1 MSVLNVKKN
10 SALAAAVVI
19 ITACV
24 ALTTCNTPFG
34 LGDSI
39 DFEPP
44 VLTIDPPPPNPLYV
58 RQGTVLEGTVTD
70 NVNVDRVIMRNAV
83 SGEIMRS
90 AKSGNEMRAAL
101 SGGATSKQWK
111 LELDFTEE
119 QNGEKIAVE
128 IIAYDRGGNTG
139 DRSFVAL
146 TLIIDIRPPV
156 VEDIWIQRTN
166 IRRADLESYQSL
178 KELETTD
185 SRGERSVNMDRYQN
199 GAFHVSAVAAESETR
214 IDIISLNIYDAIRD
228 PNTPLLVLEREQD
241 SNSTDFK
248 PRWLVEED
256 KLIAAGQARWSDY
269 ANRYYNNGERY
280 YYRVAVI
287 ALDRSKNESQSL
299 IREDQGLFAMWERA
313 DIPKGI
319 IDPLVGGVSGTIVIT
334 KGATLPVEF
343 FDDDQLL
350 FAYTGLLTREQW
362 DGSRP
367 LNGAGLVMMGGN
379 LSGTTNAERL
389 QWLKQQLTGDV
400 EINDWR
406 MDRYHNDI
414 NSDNSNVPK
423 PPIDNLAKSP
433 INQTTPFVQTGNN
446 DKDNGSYVLFAI
458 TADTKLAPHDT
469 TKAAATFRTRERLEL
484 YDVEIIDENEPLI
497 VFDTV
502 NTGLGGYDPGV
513 HPGSDIK
520 ENFKAAQT
528 GNSPEENTFP
538 RLTDGRYF
546 EINGYTLRA
555 NKASVDVDVR
565 NTVQKFRLAWIPF
578 RLANGASGETLISE
592 VQRALQAGDYPS
604 GMNSL
609 GTLHGVQHWDFGDV
623 FTFDEDDTIADKEG
637 ILADSAYDEFLIM
650 GTDQVLDENNAEDIF
665 TKQVFRKRFDVMGG
679 PDNRKPAYRNFRAR
693 SDSPQVENETKLFVF
708 YAEDNMGHVVF
719 RQLRLLGNKT
729 PPEMT
734 IYDITN
740 KDAVFGMDYTNTT
753 VPQLPNLNE
762 PNSGYET
769 AGYYFFRDGTIQTEG
784 RNAYRK
790 KLLAY
795 QATGYSILRGIA
807 MPGGEI
813 DSSLVPAEVN
823 AAYPRDTVVKY
834 WVTARSSG
842 DLAVQNI
849 QVRDVT
855 FESGAQFN
863 AGSYA
868 GRTYDENSGW
878 ERDPNVFDRQVFLYK
893 DPVYDTSV
901 TPNSDFANDV
911 SLSFVEILPEVTQ
924 RVFMFTAV
932 DSLGNTANIQRT
944 LAVTNAAVLSSIT
957 TDTQNGSYG
966 IGTTITLR
974 ANFSSLVR
982 WEGTNPPLLNVGY
995 FTGAPAGSNPNA
1007 SPTAGTR
1014 TIRQIATKTAAGVS
1028 TLSLEFDLVVAQG
1041 DLGRIETMFIDID
1054 DWSTLLEFDV
1064 SNNRPITL
1072 PENTR
1077 ILDASRGDNAFTPGN
1092 VAGFN
1097 WTKAGRGPASSLQG
1111 SKRITLQGIRPQIDT
1126 FHLTSVPDKVLY
1138 TDTSYPGYYYK
1149 ADETIEFALTAD
1161 KPISPNADVPPVVEF
1176 EIGSNAWYE
1185 AAWTRT
1191 DSENA
1196 MDPLKTGN
1204 RMIFRYSVT
1213 GTTLHG
1219 RITNIRIKNASS
1231 IRDNVGNA
1239 FVGGT
1244 NPISVTSVTP
1254 PVFIERKANGSL
1266 VQDVVVRVDK
1276 TPPTAP
1282 NLALSPAGTAVNGVA
1297 FYRTNPT
1304 MTISGTGGEGEGLE
1318 RIEYSFDGG
1327 VTWFGYEA
1335 SPTGGHHSNATWN
1348 ASPGNLNVG
1357 SGNWTLQARLTDRA
1371 GNRGAAAEQQVNI
1384 NAEFPSLVAVSPMN
1398 PNGFYRTNST
1408 LSFNLNFS
1416 APVYTQSAA
1425 AVTITLSNRRD
1436 DPAPATGVQ
1445 TLSATAIAVGNAATT
1460 VSFVWTA
1467 LNFTGKEML
1476 DGLYISAVNFDGL
1489 RDRFG
1494 NSGGSGTASIS
1505 GTTPAPIIV
1514 TKPNAPNGF
1523 FPGTDPV
1530 TYTNPNV
1537 ANLNGAGIIVDCI
1550 APAPSTFTPAND
1562 PPNIGTLPGGTT
1574 NNRNREVKIEFNENM
1589 AKGSGIITV
1598 RPSANF
1604 AVPPVFENS
1613 GYYLGT
1619 DGKRYSNP
1627 SAAPSGVYTTW
1638 IDGFSDI
1645 YNKAAT
1651 GERARLTQ
1659 GSNMSSGLT
1668 LNARTGNSAGP
1679 YVRTTHGLIE
1689 GAGYTGNWTD
1699 SANGPAPTAGRMI
1712 PDTSTKWVLSY
1723 QNLIDNTTAGSAVSN
1738 IRATLTNIKFR
1749 WQEIDV
1755 TSSNVQINGK
1765 TVTITFPEP
1774 LLDGLKWDLDYP
1786 AGTFTDLAGNN
1797 APAIASAAYSFMS
1810 SGVQAP
1816 VIRVNRRSFDARTA
1830 NWQST
1835 SRTYAV
1841 PDNTANWNTDT
1852 IDITA
1857 NNGWGITDF
1866 NVVHYR
1872 IETETPGASLTSGE
1886 LRGTLSSGSAV
1897 NGAWTGAVGDA
1908 NSGVTVLNAA
1918 NWDTTTGTN
1927 GTWVLNNLV
1936 RRAGTNASRV
1946 SYTITENGIAGSRD
1960 QASGADY
1967 QGLRSYNADP
1977 LKTALDA
1984 VSLTAFGAAN
1994 KQGRITFSTSTTD
2007 PSYEASKNYIVAQAS
2022 VTTDAAYTAKSYE
2035 GIFRSVVMLNQASY
2049 GGWFG
2054 TPPGS
2059 DGANG
2064 TRMVLVE
2071 GSNIKNGMPSIAG
2084 FPVRDAEETGDNRFI
2099 KVFHYTWVSNSSGR
2113 FFWVSTEIVSQWYE
2127 LNFGGTH
2134 QQTGEVNNYLTA
2146 GYGDLTYSYN
2156 QR

>member
-1 MSVLNVKKN
+1 
-10 SALAAAVVI
+10 
-19 ITACV
+19 
-24 ALTTCNTPFG
+24 
-34 LGDSI
+34 
-39 DFEPP
+39 
-44 VLTIDPPPPNPLYV
+44 
-58 RQGTVLEGTVTD
+58 
-70 NVNVDRVIMRNAV
+70 MRNAV

-90 AKSGNEMRAAL
+90 AKSGAEMRAAL

-228 PNTPLLVLEREQD
+228 PNTPLLVLERDQD

-362 DGSRP
+362 DGGRP
-367 LNGAGLVMMGGN
+367 LNGAGLVMMDGN
-379 LSGTTNAERL
+379 LSGTDNAERL

-406 MDRYHNDI
+406 MDRYHNDLS
-414 NSDNSNVPK
+414 SDNSGVPK

-458 TADTKLAPHDT
+458 TADRKLAPHT
-469 TKAAATFRTRERLEL
+469 EKAEPATFRTRERLEL

-520 ENFKAAQT
+520 EDVAAART

-538 RLTDGRYF
+538 RLSDGRYF

-555 NKASVDVDVR
+555 NKASVDVEVR

-623 FTFDEDDTIADKEG
+623 FDESASDADNEST
-637 ILADSAYDEFLIM
+637 LAASSYDEFLIM

-679 PDNRKPAYRNFRAR
+679 PDNRKSAYRNFRAR

-740 KDAVFGMDYTNTT
+740 KDAVFGMDYSNTT
-753 VPQLPNLNE
+753 APQLPNLNE

-769 AGYYFFRDGTIQTEG
+769 NGYYFFRDGTIQTEG

-807 MPGGEI
+807 MPGDVI

-878 ERDPNVFDRQVFLYK
+878 ERDPNVLDRQVFLYK
-893 DPVYDTSV
+893 DPVYTSDP
-901 TPNSDFANDV
+901 TSFGTDV

-1014 TIRQIATKTAAGVS
+1014 TIRQIATKTVAGVS
-1028 TLSLEFDLVVAQG
+1028 TLSLEFDLVVAVG

-1054 DWSTLLEFDV
+1054 EWSTFIPPAPDSSYIFDD

-1072 PENTR
+1072 PAGTQ

-1111 SKRITLQGIRPQIDT
+1111 SKRITLQGIRPQIKA
-1126 FHLTSVPDKVLY
+1126 FELTSVPSGKTLY
-1138 TDTSYPGYYYK
+1138 ADSFPGYYYK
-1149 ADETIEFALTAD
+1149 TDETIEFALTAD
-1161 KPISPNADVPPVVEF
+1161 KPISPNADVPPVIQF
-1176 EIGSNAWYE
+1176 QIGGNSWYD
-1185 AAWTRT
+1185 AVWTQT
-1191 DSENA
+1191 VSENPNN
-1196 MDPLKTGN
+1196 PLETGN
-1204 RMIFRYSVT
+1204 RMIFRYTVT
-1213 GTTLHG
+1213 DGTPAAPGTPAIPATLNG
-1219 RITNIRIKNASS
+1219 RITSIRINNASS
-1231 IRDNVGNA
+1231 IRDSVGNA
-1239 FVGGT
+1239 FAAGTGTITGGFIT
-1244 NPISVTSVTP
+1244 SQPPQGSNSSVM
-1254 PVFIERKANGSL
+1254 I
-1266 VQDVVVRVDK
+1266 RVDRGS
-1276 TPPTAP
+1276 PTAP
-1282 NLALSPAGTAVNGVA
+1282 ALALSPAGTAVSGVA

-1304 MTISGTGGEGEGLE
+1304 MTISGDGGEGEPLE
-1318 RIEYSFDGG
+1318 RTEYSFDGG

-1335 SPTGGHHSNATWN
+1335 TPTGGHHSNATWN

-1357 SGNWTLQARLTDRA
+1357 SGAWTLQARFTDRA
-1371 GNRGAAAEQQVNI
+1371 GNRGAVEERQVNV
-1384 NAEFPSLVAVSPMN
+1384 NAEFPSLVAVSPAN
-1398 PNGFYRTNST
+1398 PNGFYRGGST

-1425 AVTITLSNRRD
+1425 TVSITLSNRRYT

-1445 TLSATAIAVGNAATT
+1445 TLTATAIAVGNAATT

-1467 LNFTGKEML
+1467 ANFTGKEML
-1476 DGLYISAVNFDGL
+1476 DGLYISAVNFAGL

-1494 NSGGSGTASIS
+1494 NSGGSGTAGIT
-1505 GTTPAPIIV
+1505 GTTPAPITV
-1514 TKPNAPNGF
+1514 TKPAADPGFLPAPA
-1523 FPGTDPV
+1523 PA
-1530 TYTNPNV
+1530 YTNPPV

-1550 APAPSTFTPAND
+1550 APAASTFTPLND
-1562 PPNIGTLPGGTT
+1562 GTLPGGGT
-1574 NNRNREVKIEFNENM
+1574 NNRNRTVKIEFNENM
-1589 AKGSGIITV
+1589 AKGSGRITV
-1598 RPSANF
+1598 RPSAGF

-1619 DGKRYSNP
+1619 DGNRYPNP
-1627 SAAPSGVYTTW
+1627 SAAPGGVYTTW

-1651 GERARLTQ
+1651 SSERARLTE
-1659 GSNMSSGLT
+1659 GSNMSSGLA

-1689 GAGYTGNWTD
+1689 GAGYTGNWTA

-1755 TSSNVQINGK
+1755 TSANVQISGK
-1765 TVTITFPEP
+1765 TVEITFPEP

-1816 VIRVNRRSFDARTA
+1816 VIRVNRRSFDARTSG
-1830 NWQST
+1830 WQST
-1835 SRTYAV
+1835 NRTYAV
-1841 PDNTANWNTDT
+1841 PGDTANWDTDT

-1872 IETETPGASLTSGE
+1872 IETETPGAALTSGV
-1886 LRGTLSSGSAV
+1886 LRGALSSNSAV
-1897 NGAWTGAVGDA
+1897 NGAWTGSVAAA
-1908 NSGVTVLNAA
+1908 NGNVTPLNAA
-1918 NWDTTTGTN
+1918 DWDTTTGTN
-1927 GTWVLNNLV
+1927 GTWVLANLV
-1936 RRAGTNASRV
+1936 RRAGTNANPV
-1946 SYTITENGIAGSRD
+1946 TYTITENGIAGSRV
-1960 QASGADY
+1960 QSSGNNY

-1977 LKTALDA
+1977 LKTALDT
-1984 VSLTAFGAAN
+1984 VSLTAFSAAN
-1994 KQGRITFSTSTTD
+1994 KQGRITFDTSTTN
-2007 PSYEASKNYIVAQAS
+2007 PSYEASKNYIVAQANI
-2022 VTTDAAYTAKSYE
+2022 TTDALYTAKGYE
-2035 GIFRSVVMLNQASY
+2035 GVFRSVVMLNQQSY

-2099 KVFHYTWVSNSSGR
+2099 KVFHYTWVSNTSGR

-2127 LNFGGTH
+2127 LNYGGTH